1 MIDINNIRKD
11 FPMYRNDGKF
21 ENLPLH
27 YLDNAATTFKPY
39 SVINEIDHYYKDICA
54 NAHRGD
60 YSLAHAVDLAFE
72 GARNRIAE
80 FINADP
86 DEVCFTS
93 GDSMGMN
100 EVAYGLLP
108 LLKAGDEIVLSFAE
122 HASNVLPWFK
132 VAKLTGAVIKY
143 VPLTKEGRVT
153 DENLKSV
160 LSKKTKIV
168 SLASVTNVLGYLLP
182 VKELVSLAHSV
193 GALYVADA
201 AQSIGHQKTD
211 VKDLDVD
218 LLCFS
223 GHKMLGPTGIGVLY
237 GKREILEKMDP
248 IFSGG
253 EMNARFNSLEE
264 VSLQKAPLKFEA
276 GTQDIAGAMGLA
288 KACDYLTSVGFD
300 NIEEHERMLKKEAV
314 KGLMDNGNAVIYN
327 PDSEAGIITFNI
339 KKVFAQDAASYL
351 ASKGVF
357 VRSGQHCAKI
367 LPEFLKTEATV
378 RASLYFYNDEDD
390 IKALV
395 EACKHAEDFLD
406 VFFN

>member
-1 MIDINNIRKD
+1 
-11 FPMYRNDGKF
+11 
-21 ENLPLH
+21 
-27 YLDNAATTFKPY
+27 
-39 SVINEIDHYYKDICA
+39 
-54 NAHRGD
+54 
-60 YSLAHAVDLAFE
+60 
-72 GARNRIAE
+72 
-80 FINADP
+80 
-86 DEVCFTS
+86 
-93 GDSMGMN
+93 
-100 EVAYGLLP
+100 
-108 LLKAGDEIVLSFAE
+108 
-122 HASNVLPWFK
+122 
-132 VAKLTGAVIKY
+132 
-143 VPLTKEGRVT
+143 
-153 DENLKSV
+153 
-160 LSKKTKIV
+160 
-168 SLASVTNVLGYLLP
+168 
-182 VKELVSLAHSV
+182 
-193 GALYVADA
+193 
-201 AQSIGHQKTD
+201 
-211 VKDLDVD
+211 
-218 LLCFS
+218 
-223 GHKMLGPTGIGVLY
+223 
-237 GKREILEKMDP
+237 
-248 IFSGG
+248 
-253 EMNARFNSLEE
+253 MNARFNSLEE